1 MSTNYPPGTVVT
13 FPLTTADTG
22 QPATSENLLL
32 RDVNIHV
39 YGADIFYGSGLQT
52 SLAVQ
57 SSATPTCGIIR
68 ANAVVWFQDCYITSM
83 FFKSYVNA
91 TPGYVVVT
99 GTVV

>member
-1 MSTNYPPGTVVT
+1 MSNYPKGTVLT
-13 FPLTTADTG
+13 FPLTTGDIG
-22 QPATSENLLL
+22 QPATSEQLMLS
-32 RDVNIHV
+32 DANIHV
-39 YGADIFYGSGLQT
+39 YGADVFYGSGIAT
-52 SLAVQ
+52 STATQ